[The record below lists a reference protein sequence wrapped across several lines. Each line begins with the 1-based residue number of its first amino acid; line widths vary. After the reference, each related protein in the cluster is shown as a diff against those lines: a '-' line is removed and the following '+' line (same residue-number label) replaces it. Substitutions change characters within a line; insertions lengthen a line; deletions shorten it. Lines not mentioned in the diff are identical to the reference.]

1 MTDLT
6 KFFGEEG
13 LAIDPNFAFAN
24 KGKSIQDLMN
34 EMQTHGLLVDYIDM
48 SGELVRCKVG
58 AVANCRPDK
67 VGEASGYYVF
77 NQIDHEKF
85 VCVFGNWRSS
95 FEGKFLSYSAND
107 LTPVEKQDTT

>member
-34 EMQTHGLLVDYIDM
+34 EMQTHGLLVDYIDT
-48 SGELVRCKVG
+48 V
-58 AVANCRPDK
+58 
-67 VGEASGYYVF
+67 
-77 NQIDHEKF
+77 
-85 VCVFGNWRSS
+85 
-95 FEGKFLSYSAND
+95 SYTH
-107 LTPVEKQDTT
+107 LTLPTKA